1 MMNAM
6 LDLFDIQIKDKRL
19 KSPIALAAM
28 AGITHA
34 EYIKQRAEW
43 VGFACMGGYSID
55 EKTIE
60 AANALVKRGRE
71 EFLFS
76 SKEEVLQVI
85 ENQISEFADSDVV
98 ICVNLRASSPNSLAI
113 AAQRLGTD
121 IVYEIDAHCRQ
132 EEMIQAGC
140 GEYLLTHT
148 DVLSQYIAALK
159 AEGATVSVKIRAGVA
174 EDDAKLAQLIWK
186 AGADIIHVDCMDK
199 GAKEVLK
206 IRNACPLF
214 IIGNN
219 SINSF
224 VSAKNMLTNGADLI
238 SLARMAQPSVL
249 SELYADL
256 VAYAKEVGWYNAPKQ
271 LCRGGDIRALSFCC
285 PPVKPCPLLPYL
297 RQLGITPQEFLDMKS
312 AAAGLP
318 LMSGEGTCFGSLVFC
333 CKSSTPCFGRDRALH
348 QISMSK
354 TTYMKEKRAFAKR
367 LLEMRFA

>member
-1 MMNAM
+1 MNARF
-6 LDLFDIQIKDKRL
+6 DLFDLQIKDKRL
-19 KSPIALAAM
+19 KSPIAIASM

-60 AANALVKRGRE
+60 AAYALVKRGRE

-76 SKEEVLQVI
+76 SQENTFQEIESQINELNGTDVI
-85 ENQISEFADSDVV
+85 V
-98 ICVNLRASSPNSLAI
+98 CVNLRASSPNALAT
-113 AAQRLGTD
+113 AVQRLGTE

-148 DVLSQYIAALK
+148 DDLAQYIGALK
-159 AEGATVSVKIRAGVA
+159 AENAIVSVKIRAGIA
-174 EDDAKLAQLIWK
+174 EDDAKLAHVIWK
-186 AGADIIHVDCMDK
+186 AGADIIHVDCMDE
-199 GAKEVLK
+199 GAKEVLR
-206 IRNACPLF
+206 IRNACPLL

-224 VSAKNMLTNGADLI
+224 ASAKNMLSNGADLI
-238 SLARMAQPSVL
+238 SLARMAQPAVL
-249 SELYADL
+249 SKLYADL
-256 VAYAKEVGWYNAPKQ
+256 AAYAKEIGWYNAPKQ

-285 PPVKPCPLLPYL
+285 PPVKPCPLISYL
-297 RQLGITPQEFLDMKS
+297 HQLGITPQEFLDMKI

-318 LMSGEGTCFGSLVFC
+318 LMKGEGTCFGSFVFC

-348 QISMSK
+348 QMSMSK
-354 TTYMKEKRAFAKR
+354 AAYMKEKRALAKR

>member
-1 MMNAM
+1 M

-19 KSPIALAAM
+19 KSPIALASM

-34 EYIKQRAEW
+34 EYIKQRAKW

-60 AANALVKRGRE
+60 ASTALIKRGRE

-76 SKEEVLQVI
+76 NQEEVLQAI
-85 ENQISEFADSDVV
+85 EKEISELRELDVV
-98 ICVNLRASSPNSLAI
+98 VCINLRASSPSSLTT

-148 DVLSQYIAALK
+148 DVLAQYIAALK
-159 AEGATVSVKIRAGVA
+159 AENAIVSVKIRAGVA
-174 EDDAKLAQLIWK
+174 EDDVKLAQLLWK

-199 GAKEVLK
+199 GATEILK
-206 IRNACPLF
+206 IRNACPLL

-224 VSAKNMLTNGADLI
+224 ASAKAMLTNGADLI

-256 VAYAKEVGWYNAPKQ
+256 VAYAKEVGWYNVPKQ

-285 PPVKPCPLLPYL
+285 PPIKPCPLISYL
-297 RQLGITPQEFLDMKS
+297 QHLEITPQEFMNMKT

-318 LMSGEGTCFGSLVFC
+318 LMRGEGTCFGSLVFC

-354 TTYMKEKRAFAKR
+354 ATYMKEKRALAKK